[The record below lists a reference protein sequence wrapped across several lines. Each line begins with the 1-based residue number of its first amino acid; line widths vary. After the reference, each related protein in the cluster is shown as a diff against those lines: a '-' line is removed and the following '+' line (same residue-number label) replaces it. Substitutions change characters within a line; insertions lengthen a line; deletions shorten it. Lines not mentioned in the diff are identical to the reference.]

1 MHSKKEIN
9 DVDFCVVGGGISGL
23 YFTKRLNE
31 EMPNASVVLLEAD
44 PKRFGGRIHVSR
56 FHGVDVVEGAGAG
69 RVEKDKRLLSLCRE
83 LGVSHPIKPLEINY
97 AASFGMTQEEG
108 ARFVMDA
115 IAEMR
120 SNDKEERENRIHT
133 FSTFAKEILGKRR
146 YDTFKKLVGYTDYEA
161 ADVVDTLDDYGFDD
175 TYTDKDRP
183 RNFAAIEWNALI
195 SGLVSK
201 VKDGKKNKGKNMSI
215 RSGARVVSIKYMTN
229 QNDDGSVCVEY
240 MDKRG
245 LDGVHG
251 VHEVRCRHVVLAIPI
266 DRAFSSIL
274 PATCTSSSSCSSCSL
289 RCASLMK
296 HVHTQPFLRV
306 YAKIDRR
313 ASYMFERAMDRAMNG
328 YTVVPSIL
336 QKIIP
341 IDVAKGVY
349 MVAYC
354 DNKNALALHRILQ
367 GKQED
372 KNKNKNAVLH
382 ALTCL
387 ICEAL
392 GLSLPEKNKN
402 KNNPNVLRLIDV
414 TYFFWKAGTHYF
426 SPLNHDGSTFP
437 DRQSFLRE
445 SIEPLPWMTVLGE
458 GMSTNQGW
466 TEGALTCVDDAI
478 QRIVSSF

>member
-1 MHSKKEIN
+1 MHSIGD

-23 YFTKRLNE
+23 YFMKRLHE
-31 EMPNASVVLLEAD
+31 EMPEASVVLLEAD
-44 PKRFGGRIHVSR
+44 SKRFGGRIHVSR

-83 LGVSHPIKPLEINY
+83 LGVAHPIKPSEINY
-97 AASFGMTQEEG
+97 ATSFGMTQEEG

-115 IAEMR
+115 IDEMR
-120 SNDKEERENRIHT
+120 SNDKEERKNRTQT
-133 FSTFAKEILGKRR
+133 FSTFAKEILGKKR

-183 RNFAAIEWNALI
+183 QSFAAIEWNALI
-195 SGLVSK
+195 SGLVSS
-201 VKDGKKNKGKNMSI
+201 VKKGKKEKKGKNISV
-215 RSGARVVSIKYMTN
+215 RLGARVISIKYMKN
-229 QNDDGSVCVEY
+229 QDDDGSACVEY
-240 MDKRG
+240 IDKRG
-245 LDGVHG
+245 LHG
-251 VHEVRCRHVVLAIPI
+251 MRCRHVVLAIPI

-274 PATCTSSSSCSSCSL
+274 PATPSSSCSL

-313 ASYMFERAMDRAMNG
+313 ASYMFERAMDR

-367 GKQED
+367 GKED
-372 KNKNKNAVLH
+372 DKDKNAVLH

-387 ICEAL
+387 ICESL
-392 GLSLPEKNKN
+392 GLLLPDKN
-402 KNNPNVLRLIDV
+402 KNNPNVLRLLDV

-426 SPLNHDGSTFP
+426 SPLNHDGQIFP

-445 SIEPLPWMTVLGE
+445 SLQPLPWMTVLGE

-478 QRIVSSF
+478 QRIVSLF